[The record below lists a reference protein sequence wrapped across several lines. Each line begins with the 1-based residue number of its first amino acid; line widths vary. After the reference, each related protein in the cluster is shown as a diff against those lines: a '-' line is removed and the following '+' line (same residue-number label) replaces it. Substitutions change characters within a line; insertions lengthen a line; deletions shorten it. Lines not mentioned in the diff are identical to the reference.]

1 MPSRNFF
8 NVAVFSPTRR
18 LGLVD
23 LPTLL
28 FLTQTLSLG
37 FGSIIHRRQRY
48 PRLSQ
53 VPAWSIE
60 TAVQLS
66 FHDPLIVGL
75 EEYERGPMDGNGEL
89 ASFQGTDVDTTWK
102 PVDAAGNLV

>member
-18 LGLVD
+18 LGLDD

-53 VPAWSIE
+53 VPAWS
-60 TAVQLS
+60 S
-66 FHDPLIVGL
+66 SYHFHDPLIVGL
-75 EEYERGPMDGNGEL
+75 EE
-89 ASFQGTDVDTTWK
+89 
-102 PVDAAGNLV
+102 